1 MRILHNLMEGIDAG
15 EGGAQVLVD
24 VTKIKIGGTDE
35 EETSVDEENS
45 EDVKDTGAEPTKE
58 SGMSLSVG
66 EKPNEEGG
74 AERSAQ
80 QEDDTGD
87 KKRRGG
93 AAGEL

>member
-1 MRILHNLMEGIDAG
+1 MEGIDAG

-74 AERSAQ
+74 TERSAQ
-80 QEDDTGD
+80 QEDDAGD
-87 KKRRGG
+87 KKRQGG